1 MLKKTRIM
9 EYGACYKIIEPNS
22 DVENLLENLETI
34 DYHTRERIP
43 LGYFYN
49 KEKDTYSVPKG
60 IGKAELFKH
69 LKINKTHDGG
79 FLDVG
84 DRLIFKM
91 RNNPFKKQSKIIN
104 NVFINFKRGDTQAI
118 VDMPTGRG
126 KTFAAIY
133 LTHKL
138 KRKPIIF
145 VKNGRQCKQW
155 AEGFKNHT
163 HINMNK
169 VFIARGKSNVHF
181 LFENGDDYD
190 IFITTHR
197 TVSNF
202 IRDNGY
208 KKLNQWFLSMGVN
221 LKIFDEFDL
230 AVENMLRIDCHSS
243 FRYNLYLTATP
254 FKSGYYD
261 NQVFKYAFK
270 NVYQLGKDLYANE
283 TPNRDA
289 HIIFLKSNPTK
300 KEKGKCY
307 SYKNTGDKWE
317 PFFDPDKY
325 HKYIIKKKK
334 ILKSFLDIPM
344 RDVKNKIKKYPNRKH
359 IFFTGKIENCE
370 IIKNLLVN
378 DYNVKPSIIGIY
390 NSDIDKSEK
399 DKALNQSI
407 IISISSSMGRAL
419 DIKNLETLIDMES
432 YRSASIFIQ
441 LIGRVG
447 RVGGLRGKWYKMFDT
462 SFYRNY
468 FYYKSLK
475 SYIHEEF
482 DNIEYQKLPEIN

>member
-1 MLKKTRIM
+1 MSKEMKIL
-9 EYGACYKIIEPNS
+9 EYGASYKIINPNKGIE
-22 DVENLLENLETI
+22 DLLENLETI
-34 DYHTRERIP
+34 DYHTREKVP

-49 KEKDTYSVPKG
+49 REKDAYSVPKG
-60 IGKAELFKH
+60 IGKSELFKY
-69 LKINKTHDGG
+69 LKTNKTQMGG

-84 DRLIFKM
+84 DKLGFKM
-91 RNNPFKKQSKIIN
+91 KNNPFKKQSKIIN
-104 NVFINFKRGDTQAI
+104 NVHDNFKRGDTQAI

-138 KRKPIIF
+138 NRKPIIF

-155 AEGFKNHT
+155 AKGFVEHT
-163 HINMNK
+163 HIDEDRIY
-169 VFIARGKSNVHF
+169 IARGKTRVHY

-190 IFITTHR
+190 VFITTHR

-208 KKLNQWFLSMGVN
+208 KKLNQWFLAMGVN

-230 AVENMLRIDCHSS
+230 AVENMFRIDCHSS

-261 NQVFKYAFK
+261 NQVFKYAF
-270 NVYQLGKDLYANE
+270 NRVYQLGKDLYANE

-289 HIIFLKSNPTK
+289 HIVFLKSDPEK
-300 KEKGKCY
+300 KEKKKCY
-307 SYKNTGDKWE
+307 TYKNTGQRWE

-325 HKYIIKKKK
+325 HQYIIKKKK
-334 ILKSFLDIPM
+334 VLKSFLDIPL
-344 RDVKNKIKKYPNRKH
+344 KHIKKELKNNPERKH

-370 IIKNLLVN
+370 LIKGLLIK
-378 DYNVKPSIIGIY
+378 DYNIDPSIIGIY
-390 NSDIDKSEK
+390 NSDVDKKEK
-399 DKALNQSI
+399 DEALNKSV

-419 DIKNLETLIDMES
+419 DIKNLETLVDMET
-432 YRSASIFIQ
+432 YRSASIFVQ

-447 RVGGLRGKWYKMFDT
+447 RVGGLRGRWYKMFDT

-468 FYYKSLK
+468 FYYKELK
-475 SYIHEEF
+475 KYIHSEF
-482 DNIEYQKLPEIN
+482 DEVEYQKLEK